1 LIEVKVG
8 GWQALMYKN
17 SEAVCMSTNASMK
30 LTSEDL
36 RIVTR
41 IAVFR
46 GLKPDTV
53 EHILAP
59 ATAVM
64 VRPHELLFRQGEQA
78 AEFFIIVN
86 GWVKLFRITASG
98 EETVIHILAKG
109 DSFAEAVAFTGRSY
123 PATAEAISA
132 VRVVRLSAA
141 HLVRCL
147 KDDPDIALAMIAST
161 LQHLH
166 NLVQQ
171 IEQLKVQSGV
181 QRVAAFLVSLCS
193 TEHGSCAI
201 ALPYDKALIAARLG
215 LKPESLSR
223 SFAKLKAV
231 GVSVDAS
238 NVVVSDVAKLRQFAS
253 GDRGVAR
260 GALRLVR

>member
-1 LIEVKVG
+1 ML
-8 GWQALMYKN
+8 
-17 SEAVCMSTNASMK
+17 TNAQTK
-30 LTSEDL
+30 LTAEDL

-46 GLKPDTV
+46 SLKADTV

-59 ATAVM
+59 ATVLT
-64 VRPHELLFRQGEQA
+64 VRPHEWLFRQGELA
-78 AEFFIIVN
+78 TDFFIVIS
-86 GWVKLFRITASG
+86 GWVKLFRISASG

-109 DSFAEAVAFTGRSY
+109 DSFAEAVAFTDGRY
-123 PATAEAISA
+123 PANAEAVSA
-132 VRVVRLSAA
+132 VRVVRLPAG
-141 HLVRCL
+141 HLVRCVRE
-147 KDDPDIALAMIAST
+147 DPDIALAMIAST

-171 IEQLKVQSGV
+171 IEQLKAQSGV
-181 QRVAAFLVSLCS
+181 QRVATFLMSLCPA
-193 TEHGSCAI
+193 EYGSCAI

-223 SFAKLKAV
+223 SFSKLRAV

-238 NVVVSDVAKLRQFAS
+238 SVKVSDV
-253 GDRGVAR
+253 
-260 GALRLVR
+260 GALRKFASDDRGAVRGSLRSMR

>member
-1 LIEVKVG
+1 ML
-8 GWQALMYKN
+8 
-17 SEAVCMSTNASMK
+17 TNAQMK
-30 LTSEDL
+30 LTAEDL

-46 GLKPDTV
+46 GLKADTV
-53 EHILAP
+53 EHILEP

-64 VRPHELLFRQGEQA
+64 VRPHEWLFRQGEQA
-78 AEFFIIVN
+78 TDFFIVIS
-86 GWVKLFRITASG
+86 GWVKLFRIMASG

-109 DSFAEAVAFTGRSY
+109 DSFAEAVAFTDGRY
-123 PATAEAISA
+123 PANAEAVSA
-132 VRVVRLSAA
+132 VRVVRLPAG
-141 HLVRCL
+141 HLVRCVRE
-147 KDDPDIALAMIAST
+147 DPDIALAMIAST

-171 IEQLKVQSGV
+171 IEQLKAQSGV

-193 TEHGSCAI
+193 AEHGRCAI

-223 SFAKLKAV
+223 AFAKLKAV

-238 NVVVSDVAKLRQFAS
+238 SVEVCDVVKLRQFAS
-253 GDRGVAR
+253 NDRSVAR
-260 GALRLVR
+260 GALRLMR

>member
-1 LIEVKVG
+1 
-8 GWQALMYKN
+8 
-17 SEAVCMSTNASMK
+17 MSTNVSMK
-30 LTSEDL
+30 LIPEDL

-41 IAVFR
+41 IALFR

-64 VRPHELLFRQGEQA
+64 VRPHEWLFRQGDQA
-78 AEFFIIVN
+78 TDFFIIIN

-109 DSFAEAVAFTGRSY
+109 DSFAEAVAFTGGSY
-123 PATAEAISA
+123 PASAEAVSA
-132 VRVVRLSAA
+132 VRVVRIPAG

-147 KDDPDIALAMIAST
+147 REDPDIALAMIAST

-171 IEQLKVQSGV
+171 IEQLKAQSGV
-181 QRVAAFLVSLCS
+181 QRVAAFLMSLCS

-201 ALPYDKALIAARLG
+201 ALPYDKGLIAARLG

-238 NVVVSDVAKLRQFAS
+238 SVVVCDVAKLRQFAS
-253 GDRGVAR
+253 DDRGVAR
-260 GALRLVR
+260 GALRPMR